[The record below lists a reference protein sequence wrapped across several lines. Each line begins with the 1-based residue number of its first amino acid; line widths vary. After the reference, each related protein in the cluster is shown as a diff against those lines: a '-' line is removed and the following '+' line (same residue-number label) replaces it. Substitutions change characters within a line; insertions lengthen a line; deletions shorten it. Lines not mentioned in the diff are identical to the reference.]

1 MVRNRIKFNAAYFRF
16 ASFIFTI
23 ETLIA
28 LYVHDTIIRPY
39 IGDVLVVILIYCFIK
54 SFLEVKVFPTALFV
68 LLFAFTVEL
77 LQYLNIV
84 EKLGL
89 QHSKIARIVI
99 GTSFSWMDILA
110 YNLGIGIVIVVEKLF
125 QKEILE

>member
-77 LQYLNIV
+77 LQYINIV

-89 QHSKIARIVI
+89 QHSKIARIII
-99 GTSFSWMDILA
+99 GTSFSWVDILT
-110 YNLGIGIVIVVEKLF
+110 YIVGIFVVIAVENFGRKEKL
-125 QKEILE
+125 

>member
-39 IGDVLVVILIYCFIK
+39 IGDVLAVILIYCFIK

-77 LQYLNIV
+77 LQYINIV

-89 QHSKIARIVI
+89 QHSKIARIII
-99 GTSFSWMDILA
+99 GTSFSWVDILT
-110 YNLGIGIVIVVEKLF
+110 YIVGIFVVIAVENFGRKEKL
-125 QKEILE
+125 